1 MFAVAAAALLVAM
14 TLAMCRALLGPTAY
28 DRVLAL
34 NSVGT
39 KTVVLLAVL
48 GFLNGRPDFLDLA
61 LAYALINFIGTIA
74 VLKYIEYGDL
84 GIALRGRRGH
94 YGSWPCPGGAVRP

>member
-1 MFAVAAAALLVAM
+1 MFAVAAAAVLVCM
-14 TLAMCRALLGPTAY
+14 VLAMLRAALGPTAY

-34 NSVGT
+34 NNIGT
-39 KTVVLLAVL
+39 KTVVLIAVL
-48 GFLNGRPDFLDLA
+48 GFVNGRPDFLDLA

-84 GIALRGRRGH
+84 GA
-94 YGSWPCPGGAVRP
+94 GSRQDVRAD